1 MAYNP
6 PRKYNLFDPT
16 SSKPFS
22 LSRGK
27 IENFLKCPRC
37 FYLDRRLGIDQ
48 PPLPGFSLNVAV
60 DQLMKKEFDILRKSK
75 KRHELMKKFK
85 IDAVPFDHPDIT
97 AWRDDIKKF
106 EGANFLHKQT
116 NLKICG
122 IIDDVWINPTSKL
135 HIVDYK
141 STSTS
146 REISL
151 EDEYKQTYKK
161 QIELYQWIFRQ
172 NGFKVSD
179 IGYFVF
185 ANAKKTPEKFDGV
198 LEFEMQI
205 ISHKGDD
212 SWVERTVF
220 EIKKCLMSDTLP
232 PSTEGCE
239 YCAYR
244 KASKP
249 FDQKAIQ
256 GSLGI

>member
-1 MAYNP
+1 
-6 PRKYNLFDPT
+6 
-16 SSKPFS
+16 
-22 LSRGK
+22 
-27 IENFLKCPRC
+27 
-37 FYLDRRLGIDQ
+37 LDRRLGIDR

-85 IDAVPFDHPDIT
+85 IDAVPFDHPDIMV
-97 AWRDDIKKF
+97 WRDDIKKF

-212 SWVERTVF
+212 SWVEKTVF

-232 PSTEGCE
+232 SSTERCE